1 MEGTRD
7 RENGTLSICQA
18 NFTKSLLERF
28 GMGGCNPVST
38 PGFGA
43 ELSTEQPEETL
54 PNKE

>member
-7 RENGTLSICQA
+7 RENGTLSICQE

-28 GMGGCNPVST
+28 GMGGCNTVST